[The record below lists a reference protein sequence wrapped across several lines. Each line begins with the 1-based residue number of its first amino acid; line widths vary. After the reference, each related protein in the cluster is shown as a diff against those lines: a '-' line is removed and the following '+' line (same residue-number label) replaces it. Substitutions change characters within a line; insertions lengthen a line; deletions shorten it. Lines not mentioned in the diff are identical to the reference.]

1 MLIIRVEIGNDSDDF
16 VNNELLYAI
25 ISLAI
30 MERGSGGRG
39 QVETLKVPQAPETTQ
54 LDQEKLERAR
64 GVSRRSSNK
73 YNQKNR
79 QLVNQKTRERYR
91 QHVDEERARGHAKYQ
106 IHREAILKRKK
117 EQYKV
122 KKEAAQAAQQ
132 AAGKSGNI
140 PPLSPIWDRLSHA
153 LAAQQSTE
161 KQRRTRQR
169 NNP

>member
-1 MLIIRVEIGNDSDDF
+1 
-16 VNNELLYAI
+16 
-25 ISLAI
+25 

-39 QVETLKVPQAPETTQ
+39 QVETPKVPQAPETTQ

-79 QLVNQKTRERYR
+79 QLVNQKARERYR
-91 QHVDEERARGHAKYQ
+91 QHVDEERARGRAEYK

-122 KKEAAQAAQQ
+122 KKEAAQAEQQ
-132 AAGKSGNI
+132 AAGRSGNI
-140 PPLSPIWDRLSHA
+140 PPLNPIWHQLFHA
-153 LAAQQSTE
+153 LAAQQATE
-161 KQRRTRQR
+161 RQRRARQR